1 MTHSA
6 RSAERLPYQPT
17 APPDC
22 ATPDRSTASTRFRAT
37 VSYDGTDFNGWQ
49 TQPGGNTVQDLLEK
63 RLTSILGAQVHIAGS
78 GRTDAGVHAQAQV
91 FHFDLPEA
99 GGHGRVVA
107 AGASPESAAASL
119 QRCLVGLP
127 ENNSL
132 PATIRV
138 LSVRP
143 APADFHSREWNLGKR
158 YVYTVQ
164 EGLGCP
170 FSARYRWALG
180 RGKVLDLG
188 RMAEAAALL
197 LGEHDLSHPDPS
209 LLTLRL
215 SLSAA
220 LSPTLALTRRARL
233 LIVWGDAAR
242 RHALATQAHAPDR
255 GDEGGRA

>member
-127 ENNSL
+127 ENN
-132 PATIRV
+132 
-138 LSVRP
+138 
-143 APADFHSREWNLGKR
+143 
-158 YVYTVQ
+158 
-164 EGLGCP
+164 
-170 FSARYRWALG
+170 
-180 RGKVLDLG
+180 
-188 RMAEAAALL
+188 
-197 LGEHDLSHPDPS
+197 
-209 LLTLRL
+209 
-215 SLSAA
+215 
-220 LSPTLALTRRARL
+220 
-233 LIVWGDAAR
+233 
-242 RHALATQAHAPDR
+242 RHATQGSNPRLADPRQACYSHV
-255 GDEGGRA
+255 